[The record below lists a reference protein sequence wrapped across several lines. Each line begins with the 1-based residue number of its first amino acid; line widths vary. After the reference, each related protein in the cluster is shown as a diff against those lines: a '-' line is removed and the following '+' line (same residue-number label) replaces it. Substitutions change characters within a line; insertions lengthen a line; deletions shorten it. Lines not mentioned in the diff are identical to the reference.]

1 VAPPPPCAVCEPW
14 TRAGTFMLTFSLSLA
29 LTLTSPTLTA
39 SCAMSS
45 VCTRKLLFST
55 RSYAAMASELLP
67 LGPFELGSLE
77 RKDFPDG
84 EHYMR
89 ITSPVMGR
97 DVVLLGGT
105 VNETDTL
112 EIYDLASGLV
122 DGGCHRLWIVVPYFG
137 YSTMERAVKAGEV
150 VTAKTRARML
160 SSIPLP
166 GSGAQ
171 VVLLDLHVDS
181 IAWYF
186 EGHVRPTHLQGRPLL
201 LEIIRSVAAGG
212 GGGSVQ
218 PSGEAAQGGGGGAPP
233 PDFVLASTDA
243 GRAKIVESLAND
255 LRAPASFVFKRRL
268 DSGGTEV
275 TAVSAGVAGKHV
287 IIYDD
292 MIRTGGS
299 LVGAAQAYKASGA
312 SRVSVVAT
320 HGVFA
325 PGALEKLRASGI
337 IDAVATTDSHPRAR
351 EQACDFLTV
360 HSVAPLLAA
369 YLASQTL

>member
-1 VAPPPPCAVCEPW
+1 MVSPPP
-14 TRAGTFMLTFSLSLA
+14 L
-29 LTLTSPTLTA
+29 
-39 SCAMSS
+39 
-45 VCTRKLLFST
+45 KLLFST
-55 RSYAAMASELLP
+55 RSYVDMASELAA
-67 LGPFELGSLE
+67 LGPFEVGSLE
-77 RKDFPDG
+77 RKDFADG

-89 ITSPVMGR
+89 VTSSVMGR

-112 EIYDLASGLV
+112 EIYDLACGLV
-122 DGGCHRLWIVVPYFG
+122 DGGAHRLWLVIPYFG

-150 VTAKTRARML
+150 VTAKTRARLL

-171 VVLLDLHVDS
+171 AVLLDLHVDS

-186 EGHVRPTHLQGRPLL
+186 EGNVRPTHLQGRPLL
-201 LEIIRSVAAGG
+201 LDIIRSVAGDG
-212 GGGSVQ
+212 VTS
-218 PSGEAAQGGGGGAPP
+218 GGAAL
-233 PDFVLASTDA
+233 DFVLASTDA

-255 LRAPASFVFKRRL
+255 LRVPASFVFKRRL

-299 LVGAAQAYKASGA
+299 LVGAAAAYKASGA

-325 PGALEKLRASGI
+325 PGAVEKLRDSGI
-337 IDAVATTDSHPRAR
+337 IDLVAVTDSHPNARRA
-351 EQACDFLTV
+351 ACDFVTV
-360 HSVAPLLAA
+360 RGVAPLLAA
-369 YLASQTL
+369 YFASQ